1 MKDLMD
7 RRTFIALTALAGMSP
22 GMAQETPESHLR
34 DMMSADRNAPTVAML
49 VYPNMIALDLVGP
62 MTVFKIM
69 RWNMQ
74 LIWKEAIPV
83 ATDVGIT
90 VAATTTFSQAYSDP
104 DIFFIPGGIMGTI
117 ACMQDPI
124 VLDFVAKRGGRAKW
138 VTSDCTGSLILGAA
152 GLLEGYRATS
162 NWAVADLL
170 PLLGAIQTNERVVRD
185 RNRMTGAGTT
195 AGIDFGLVLAS
206 ELGGEEAARR
216 TQLIIEY
223 SPQPP
228 FKNGTPEEAGPERV
242 AAMRKRRVWMDQQAK
257 AAAEV
262 AARRLGLGPDV
273 KRR

>member
-1 MKDLMD
+1 MAFSAFA
-7 RRTFIALTALAGMSP
+7 TVNPSI
-22 GMAQETPESHLR
+22 AQETVPDHLR
-34 DMMSADRNAPTVAML
+34 TMTLPDPNAPTVAML
-49 VYPNMIALDLVGP
+49 VYPNMIALDLIGP

-90 VAATTTFSQAYSDP
+90 IAANTTFSRAYSEP

-117 ACMQDPI
+117 ACMQDPV

-228 FKNGTPEEAGPERV
+228 FQNGTPEEAGAERV